1 MRRKWL
7 VPLLLLALLTLCFL
21 WGVTGYPHRPSPV
34 RGLPGG
40 PPPPPTG
47 SAPTTWGWTS
57 TPDLRRLLPQPGHR
71 PGRRRLHLCGGGRP
85 GDTGGLCGGWADAL
99 ISFLIQVLL
108 AIPQLPVMIVIG
120 AFLGQSTWN
129 LVWIIAAFSW
139 APVARQMRAK
149 TISIRRRDYVQM
161 ARLYGGGTWYL
172 IRTHIGH
179 ELWPLLTINA
189 LAVVGRAIL
198 QESSLAFLGLS
209 DPLARSWGM
218 MIARAVDFPGLYRT
232 DFWTWWLLPAGGG
245 AGAVHAAAAPAG
257 GRAGGTTEEGQAVL
271 LEVNNLSVS
280 YPEFHPPPGELC
292 SGRRGNAHHR
302 GGVGQRQD
310 HPGPRHRLPVRAGGP
325 GQRAGV
331 PQRPGAAGHGRAG
344 AQTPAYEGVRPLLPE
359 LGRVAQPLPH
369 PGGAPAEVLCRA
381 YRGAAMAARMEE
393 LMALVGLE
401 TADLGAI
408 PGSCPAAWCRSSCWP
423 TPWPSIPPW
432 CCWTSPP
439 APWTSPPAGGSRR

>member
-21 WGVTGYPHRPSPV
+21 WGVTGYPHPAHCLGTDNLGVDIYAQISAGFFRSLGI
-34 RGLPGG
+34 GLAAAAF
-40 PPPPPTG
+40 TF
-47 SAPTTWGWTS
+47 AV
-57 TPDLRRLLPQPGHR
+57 
-71 PGRRRLHLCGGGRP
+71 GGGL
-85 GDTGGLCGGWADAL
+85 GILAGFAGGWADAL

-232 DFWTWWLLPAGGG
+232 DFWTWWLLP
-245 AGAVHAAAAPAG
+245 P
-257 GRAGGTTEEGQAVL
+257 
-271 LEVNNLSVS
+271 
-280 YPEFHPPPGELC
+280 
-292 SGRRGNAHHR
+292 
-302 GGVGQRQD
+302 VG
-310 HPGPRHRLPVRAGGP
+310 
-325 GQRAGV
+325 
-331 PQRPGAAGHGRAG
+331 
-344 AQTPAYEGVRPLLPE
+344 
-359 LGRVAQPLPH
+359 
-369 PGGAPAEVLCRA
+369 
-381 YRGAAMAARMEE
+381 
-393 LMALVGLE
+393 ALVLSTLLLRLLVGGLE
-401 TADLGAI
+401 EQQRRDK
-408 PGSCPAAWCRSSCWP
+408 P
-423 TPWPSIPPW
+423 
-432 CCWTSPP
+432 CCWK
-439 APWTSPPAGGSRR
+439 

>member
-21 WGVTGYPHRPSPV
+21 WGVTGYPHPAQLPSGGSLEAPSAAHWLGTDNLGV
-34 RGLPGG
+34 DIYAQISAGFFRSLGIGLAAAAF
-40 PPPPPTG
+40 TF
-47 SAPTTWGWTS
+47 AV
-57 TPDLRRLLPQPGHR
+57 
-71 PGRRRLHLCGGGRP
+71 GGGL
-85 GDTGGLCGGWADAL
+85 GILAGFAGGWADAL

-218 MIARAVDFPGLYRT
+218 MIARAVDVPGLYRT
-232 DFWTWWLLPAGGG
+232 DFWTWWLLP
-245 AGAVHAAAAPAG
+245 P
-257 GRAGGTTEEGQAVL
+257 
-271 LEVNNLSVS
+271 
-280 YPEFHPPPGELC
+280 
-292 SGRRGNAHHR
+292 
-302 GGVGQRQD
+302 VG
-310 HPGPRHRLPVRAGGP
+310 
-325 GQRAGV
+325 
-331 PQRPGAAGHGRAG
+331 
-344 AQTPAYEGVRPLLPE
+344 
-359 LGRVAQPLPH
+359 
-369 PGGAPAEVLCRA
+369 
-381 YRGAAMAARMEE
+381 
-393 LMALVGLE
+393 ALVLSTLLLRLLVGGLE
-401 TADLGAI
+401 EQQRRDK
-408 PGSCPAAWCRSSCWP
+408 P
-423 TPWPSIPPW
+423 
-432 CCWTSPP
+432 CCWK
-439 APWTSPPAGGSRR
+439 

>member
-21 WGVTGYPHRPSPV
+21 WGVTGYPHPAQPR

-47 SAPTTWGWTS
+47 WAPTTWGVDIYAQISAGFFRSLGIGLAAAAFTFAV
-57 TPDLRRLLPQPGHR
+57 
-71 PGRRRLHLCGGGRP
+71 GGGL
-85 GDTGGLCGGWADAL
+85 GILAGFAGGWADAL

-218 MIARAVDFPGLYRT
+218 MIARAVDFPRPLPDGLLDVVAPSRR
-232 DFWTWWLLPAGGG
+232 WGRWCCPRCCCACWWAGW
-245 AGAVHAAAAPAG
+245 
-257 GRAGGTTEEGQAVL
+257 RNNRGGT
-271 LEVNNLSVS
+271 S
-280 YPEFHPPPGELC
+280 
-292 SGRRGNAHHR
+292 R
-302 GGVGQRQD
+302 
-310 HPGPRHRLPVRAGGP
+310 
-325 GQRAGV
+325 
-331 PQRPGAAGHGRAG
+331 AAGSE
-344 AQTPAYEGVRPLLPE
+344 QPVGVLP
-359 LGRVAQPLPH
+359 GV
-369 PGGAPAEVLCRA
+369 
-381 YRGAAMAARMEE
+381 
-393 LMALVGLE
+393 
-401 TADLGAI
+401 
-408 PGSCPAAWCRSSCWP
+408 
-423 TPWPSIPPW
+423 
-432 CCWTSPP
+432 SPF
-439 APWTSPPAGGSRR
+439 TR

>member
-21 WGVTGYPHRPSPV
+21 WGVTGYPHPAQLPSGGSLEAPSAAHWLGTDNLGV
-34 RGLPGG
+34 DIYAQISAGFFHSLGIGLAAAAF
-40 PPPPPTG
+40 TF
-47 SAPTTWGWTS
+47 AV
-57 TPDLRRLLPQPGHR
+57 
-71 PGRRRLHLCGGGRP
+71 GGGL
-85 GDTGGLCGGWADAL
+85 GILAGFAGGWADAR

-232 DFWTWWLLPAGGG
+232 DFWTWWLLP
-245 AGAVHAAAAPAG
+245 P
-257 GRAGGTTEEGQAVL
+257 
-271 LEVNNLSVS
+271 
-280 YPEFHPPPGELC
+280 
-292 SGRRGNAHHR
+292 
-302 GGVGQRQD
+302 VG
-310 HPGPRHRLPVRAGGP
+310 
-325 GQRAGV
+325 
-331 PQRPGAAGHGRAG
+331 
-344 AQTPAYEGVRPLLPE
+344 
-359 LGRVAQPLPH
+359 
-369 PGGAPAEVLCRA
+369 
-381 YRGAAMAARMEE
+381 
-393 LMALVGLE
+393 ALVLSTLLLRLLVGGLE
-401 TADLGAI
+401 EQQRRDK
-408 PGSCPAAWCRSSCWP
+408 P
-423 TPWPSIPPW
+423 
-432 CCWTSPP
+432 CCWK
-439 APWTSPPAGGSRR
+439 

>member
-1 MRRKWL
+1 MYKRQGI
-7 VPLLLLALLTLCFL
+7 LAGF
-21 WGVTGYPHRPSPV
+21 
-34 RGLPGG
+34 
-40 PPPPPTG
+40 
-47 SAPTTWGWTS
+47 A
-57 TPDLRRLLPQPGHR
+57 
-71 PGRRRLHLCGGGRP
+71 
-85 GDTGGLCGGWADAL
+85 GGWADAL

-232 DFWTWWLLPAGGG
+232 DFWTWWLLP
-245 AGAVHAAAAPAG
+245 P
-257 GRAGGTTEEGQAVL
+257 
-271 LEVNNLSVS
+271 
-280 YPEFHPPPGELC
+280 
-292 SGRRGNAHHR
+292 
-302 GGVGQRQD
+302 VG
-310 HPGPRHRLPVRAGGP
+310 
-325 GQRAGV
+325 
-331 PQRPGAAGHGRAG
+331 
-344 AQTPAYEGVRPLLPE
+344 
-359 LGRVAQPLPH
+359 
-369 PGGAPAEVLCRA
+369 
-381 YRGAAMAARMEE
+381 
-393 LMALVGLE
+393 ALVLSTLLLRLLVGGLE
-401 TADLGAI
+401 EQQRRDK
-408 PGSCPAAWCRSSCWP
+408 P
-423 TPWPSIPPW
+423 
-432 CCWTSPP
+432 CCWK
-439 APWTSPPAGGSRR
+439 

>member
-21 WGVTGYPHRPSPV
+21 WGVTGYPHPAQLPSGAPW
-34 RGLPGG
+34 R

-47 SAPTTWGWTS
+47 WAPTTWGWTS
-57 TPDLRRLLPQPGHR
+57 TLRSPPASSAAWASGLAAAAFTFAV
-71 PGRRRLHLCGGGRP
+71 GGGL
-85 GDTGGLCGGWADAL
+85 GILAGFAGGWADAL

-232 DFWTWWLLPAGGG
+232 DFWTWWLLP
-245 AGAVHAAAAPAG
+245 P
-257 GRAGGTTEEGQAVL
+257 
-271 LEVNNLSVS
+271 
-280 YPEFHPPPGELC
+280 
-292 SGRRGNAHHR
+292 
-302 GGVGQRQD
+302 VG
-310 HPGPRHRLPVRAGGP
+310 
-325 GQRAGV
+325 
-331 PQRPGAAGHGRAG
+331 
-344 AQTPAYEGVRPLLPE
+344 
-359 LGRVAQPLPH
+359 
-369 PGGAPAEVLCRA
+369 
-381 YRGAAMAARMEE
+381 
-393 LMALVGLE
+393 ALVLSTLLLRLLVGGLE
-401 TADLGAI
+401 EQQRRDK
-408 PGSCPAAWCRSSCWP
+408 P
-423 TPWPSIPPW
+423 
-432 CCWTSPP
+432 CCWK
-439 APWTSPPAGGSRR
+439 

>member
-7 VPLLLLALLTLCFL
+7 VPLLLLALLALCFL
-21 WGVTGYPHRPSPV
+21 WGVTGYPHPAQLPS
-34 RGLPGG
+34 GG
-40 PPPPPTG
+40 SLEAP
-47 SAPTTWGWTS
+47 SAAHWLGTDNLGV
-57 TPDLRRLLPQPGHR
+57 D
-71 PGRRRLHLCGGGRP
+71 
-85 GDTGGLCGGWADAL
+85 
-99 ISFLIQVLL
+99 IYFLSQVLL

-232 DFWTWWLLPAGGG
+232 DFWTWWLLP
-245 AGAVHAAAAPAG
+245 P
-257 GRAGGTTEEGQAVL
+257 
-271 LEVNNLSVS
+271 
-280 YPEFHPPPGELC
+280 
-292 SGRRGNAHHR
+292 
-302 GGVGQRQD
+302 VG
-310 HPGPRHRLPVRAGGP
+310 
-325 GQRAGV
+325 
-331 PQRPGAAGHGRAG
+331 
-344 AQTPAYEGVRPLLPE
+344 
-359 LGRVAQPLPH
+359 
-369 PGGAPAEVLCRA
+369 
-381 YRGAAMAARMEE
+381 
-393 LMALVGLE
+393 ALVLSTLLLRLLVGGLE
-401 TADLGAI
+401 EQQRRDK
-408 PGSCPAAWCRSSCWP
+408 P
-423 TPWPSIPPW
+423 
-432 CCWTSPP
+432 CCWK
-439 APWTSPPAGGSRR
+439 

>member
-1 MRRKWL
+1 MNLFKTKFDAATIVLIPACIGINYLGKMFASLLKLPLWL
-7 VPLLLLALLTLCFL
+7 DSIGTCIGGCL
-21 WGVTGYPHRPSPV
+21 
-34 RGLPGG
+34 GG
-40 PPPPPTG
+40 PIIGGICGAANNLIYGLTAG
-47 SAPTTWGWTS
+47 DNITLIYALTS
-57 TPDLRRLLPQPGHR
+57 LGIGLAAAAFTFAV
-71 PGRRRLHLCGGGRP
+71 GGGL
-85 GDTGGLCGGWADAL
+85 GILAGFAGGWADAL

-232 DFWTWWLLPAGGG
+232 DFWTWWLLP
-245 AGAVHAAAAPAG
+245 P
-257 GRAGGTTEEGQAVL
+257 
-271 LEVNNLSVS
+271 
-280 YPEFHPPPGELC
+280 
-292 SGRRGNAHHR
+292 
-302 GGVGQRQD
+302 VG
-310 HPGPRHRLPVRAGGP
+310 
-325 GQRAGV
+325 
-331 PQRPGAAGHGRAG
+331 
-344 AQTPAYEGVRPLLPE
+344 
-359 LGRVAQPLPH
+359 
-369 PGGAPAEVLCRA
+369 
-381 YRGAAMAARMEE
+381 
-393 LMALVGLE
+393 ALVLSTLLLRLLVGGLE
-401 TADLGAI
+401 EQQRRDK
-408 PGSCPAAWCRSSCWP
+408 P
-423 TPWPSIPPW
+423 
-432 CCWTSPP
+432 CCWK
-439 APWTSPPAGGSRR
+439 